1 MTGLKIGVTL
11 PGHGPDQPVSLPDAA
26 RMAEDLGFDSVW
38 MSDHVV
44 MVEDAASPYPF
55 DPDGAMRWDMDHPMF
70 DALVSLAVAGA
81 VTTRIGL
88 GTSVLIAPMRNPVVL
103 AKQVATLDRLTG
115 GRLTLG
121 VGVGWL
127 AEEFAALGTP
137 FADRGTRLDEWMTIL
152 RDCWTGRP
160 GPHRYEHWVV
170 PPGVHCYP
178 TPPGKIPI
186 LAGGGSKP
194 ALRRAARHADG
205 WIGFQYTEAIN
216 LDRIRAG
223 IRVIGEEAALAG
235 RPLPVRLA
243 MQTPGPTAPLA
254 GCLPDLVAAGITE
267 VVVSVDWKE
276 PRRVHASLDLL
287 RKSAP

>member
-1 MTGLKIGVTL
+1 MTL
-11 PGHGPDQPVSLPDAA
+11 PGHGPDRPVSLPDAA

-44 MVEDAASPYPF
+44 MVEDATSQYPF
-55 DPDGAMRWDMDHPMF
+55 DPDGAMRWDVDHPMF

-103 AKQVATLDRLTG
+103 AKQVATLDLLAG

-121 VGVGWL
+121 VAVGWL

-137 FADRGTRLDEWMTIL
+137 FADRGTRLDEWITIL

-160 GPHRYEHWVV
+160 APHHYEHWIV

-178 TPPGKIPI
+178 TPRGRIPI
-186 LAGGGSKP
+186 LAGGDSRP

-205 WIGFQYTEAIN
+205 WIGFQYTEAID
-216 LDRIRAG
+216 LDRVRAG

-235 RPLPVRLA
+235 RPRPARLA
-243 MQTPGPTAPLA
+243 MQTPGPTGPLA
-254 GCLPDLVAAGITE
+254 EHLPDLVSAGITE
-267 VVVSVDWKE
+267 VVVSVDWTA
-276 PRRVHASLDLL
+276 PDRVRASLDLL
-287 RKSAP
+287 RRSAP